1 MRDPRSKLDYLLLNK
16 DELPILQYSG
26 DSYQHKNTMVKLRIF
41 TNILVYRIYPGFIII
56 HYWSEMLFV
65 YRENSSDTTMSEI
78 NQDLLELI
86 FRYLDPASVKA
97 ASQVSR

>member
-1 MRDPRSKLDYLLLNK
+1 
-16 DELPILQYSG
+16 
-26 DSYQHKNTMVKLRIF
+26 
-41 TNILVYRIYPGFIII
+41 
-56 HYWSEMLFV
+56 MLFV
-65 YRENSSDTTMSEI
+65 YRENSSDITMSMSEI